1 MSSSSTSAYFE
12 AGRQTWPSRLYHY
25 RKTYA
30 AAWRWTGARK
40 KHGSVKKLRYKKGG
54 AE

>member
-1 MSSSSTSAYFE
+1 MSINSTSAYFE
-12 AGRQTWPSRLYHY
+12 AGRTFWPSRLYHR

-30 AAWRWTGARK
+30 AAWRWTESRK
-40 KHGSVKKLRYKKGG
+40 RHGHVKKLRYQKGG

>member
-1 MSSSSTSAYFE
+1 MSVNSTSAYFE
-12 AGRQTWPSRLYHY
+12 AARQFWPSRLYHY

-40 KHGSVKKLRYKKGG
+40 QAGKVKKLRYQKGG
-54 AE
+54 NR